1 MIITISHQKG
11 GVGKST
17 IAFNLAVEL
26 GKKFGEKQVKIIDL
40 DVQKSLTQ
48 ANLIRKNN
56 KLTPLN
62 IIEGKDENEI
72 ISVMENFPQKEILI
86 IDSGG
91 FDSSLNRIAIV
102 GADIILTPVT
112 DKTFDLLGLQRYE
125 EILKE
130 LSEIEKRTIKS
141 YVFLN
146 NINPNVKKMEELIR
160 FINSSKHF
168 EILKT
173 VIRTRIDFSNS
184 IAEGKSVTEYKKESK
199 AAKEIQNFIKE
210 IINL

>member
-72 ISVMENFPQKEILI
+72 VSVMENFPQKEILI